1 MNKTEKRARVRFAPV
16 LATAL
21 ASPFCTAAGYTPWAE
36 EEFPM
41 QLYWGDTH
49 LHSAYSV
56 DANTMGNTA
65 LSPGDAYRFARG
77 EAVRANNGMLA
88 RLDMPLDFLV
98 VSDHAEL
105 MGIMLKLREGDPR
118 LLQEPTARRIHQAM
132 AGASHDQA
140 AAEVMREFLM
150 KMSRGEAMMANPAVS
165 MDVWRESIAL
175 ADQYNDPGN
184 FSALIGFEWTSMPDA
199 NNLHRVVIYAD
210 GADKAGRLQPLSSND
225 GEDPANLWSFM
236 ERYEES
242 TGGRILAIPHNG
254 NLSNGLMFQTV
265 TYDGQAMNSDYAR
278 RRLRWEPLAEVTQI
292 KGDGEAHP
300 FLSPDDEFADFETW
314 DGGNFAA
321 IAEPN
326 KSTDMLQYEYAR
338 SALKLGLALQAE
350 TGINPYRFGMIG
362 STDSHTSLA
371 TAAEDNFWGKASM
384 VEPGTDRTSGDPSGP
399 FGPSHPDTE
408 LTKGWTFGA
417 SGYAAVWAQEN
428 TREAI
433 FEAMQRREVYAT
445 TGSRISLRFFGGWEF
460 EAGDAETPH
469 AARTGYRKGVPMG
482 GELGKTATRAPGFMV
497 IAMKDPHGA
506 NLDRVQVV
514 KGWRDAS
521 GTLREKVYNVA
532 VSDNRAIA
540 ADGRVEPLATTVDLD
555 KATYLNTMGAAQF
568 STYWQDPDFDAAEP
582 AFYYARVI
590 EIPTPRWTTYDAARL
605 GKTINSADPRV
616 VQDRAYSSPIW
627 YNPE

>member
-1 MNKTEKRARVRFAPV
+1 MNKTEKRARARFAPV

-56 DANTMGNTA
+56 DANTMGNSA
-65 LSPGDAYRFARG
+65 LSPADAYRFARG

-118 LLQEPTARRIHQAM
+118 LLEDPTARRIHQAM
-132 AGASHDQA
+132 TSASHDQA
-140 AAEVMREFLM
+140 AADVMREFLM

-165 MDVWRESIAL
+165 MDVWKESIAL

-184 FSALIGFEWTSMPDA
+184 FTALIGFEWTSMPDA
-199 NNLHRVVIYAD
+199 DNLHRVVVYAD
-210 GADKAGRLQPLSSND
+210 GADKAGKMQPVSSND

-254 NLSNGLMFQTV
+254 NLSNGLMFRTV
-265 TYDGQAMNSDYAR
+265 TYDGQAMNAEYAR
-278 RRLRWEPLAEVTQI
+278 RRLRWEPLVEVTQI

-326 KSTDMLQYEYAR
+326 KTTDMLQFEYAR
-338 SALKLGLALQAE
+338 SALKIGLALQAE
-350 TGINPYRFGMIG
+350 TGANPYRFGMIG
-362 STDSHTSLA
+362 STDAHTSLA

-384 VEPGTDRTSGDPSGP
+384 VEPGTDRTSGDPTGP

-417 SGYAAVWAQEN
+417 SGYAAVWAREN

-445 TGSRISLRFFGGWEF
+445 TGSRISLRFFGGWDF
-460 EAGDAETPH
+460 EAGDAAKPH
-469 AARTGYRKGVPMG
+469 AARIGYRKGVPMG
-482 GELGKTATRAPGFMV
+482 GELGKAATRAPGFML

-521 GTLREKVYNVA
+521 GALHEKVHNVA
-532 VSDNRAIA
+532 VSDNRLIA
-540 ADGRVEPLATTVDLD
+540 ADGGVEPLTATVDLE
-555 KATYLNTMGAAQF
+555 KATYLNAIGEAQF
-568 STYWQDPDFDAAEP
+568 STFWQDPDFDAAEP

-590 EIPTPRWTTYDAARL
+590 EIPTPRWTAYDAARL
-605 GKTINSADPRV
+605 GKAINSADPRA

-627 YNPE
+627 YSPD